1 MFSKKSVCK
10 LPSHAYIRPL
20 VAEDLDQCVEL
31 EIAGFQPDQ
40 RASREKVSYMFFFL
54 RPLTNPDY
62 CLHYLF

>member
-1 MFSKKSVCK
+1 MYK

-40 RASREKVSYMFFFL
+40 RASREKVCYVFCFFMVF
-54 RPLTNPDY
+54 D
-62 CLHYLF
+62 